1 MRKIMSTSK
10 NRASDAIKNPR
21 PLAAGPRSSA
31 QPREISMPK
40 KTVKKPIPK
49 ARQSRTKR
57 RTKPPAGP
65 TLQSCT
71 AIARS
76 YAATL
81 EQGSGPRKVLD
92 ASLDSIA
99 EIFAMGAPL
108 RAVLRIP
115 EPTVIPVAEHLTA
128 TPPGRS
134 ASYPEQL
141 IFAMQVMR
149 LANVVGAECAE
160 AMIGMLKRAGFSS

>member
-1 MRKIMSTSK
+1 MAT
-10 NRASDAIKNPR
+10 
-21 PLAAGPRSSA
+21 
-31 QPREISMPK
+31 
-40 KTVKKPIPK
+40 KKPKPAT
-49 ARQSRTKR
+49 ARKPRTR
-57 RTKPPAGP
+57 RLSTNGSEP

-99 EIFAMGAPL
+99 EILAMGAPL
-108 RAVLRIP
+108 RALLGIP